1 MGADLMLLAA
11 VAGPILGVI
20 AGFALERF
28 FERRPRLVYYLG
40 HASEF
45 VVPQPPPTPSL
56 TVHTHAVV
64 IRNIGRLT
72 AHNVRVGHR
81 VLPQNITVFPYR
93 PYTIETLPEDH
104 NEIVLET
111 LAPNDQITISYL
123 YFPPLYWHQIN
134 SEVRCDEGLARL
146 INVLPTREYP
156 KWALR
161 LMAFFLWAG
170 VIAVAYLFVKLAI
183 FLWHRAGGPVDE
195 PPPRLAASTFFGR
208 AVAVRAQVV
217 GMDGCHGFDG

>member
-1 MGADLMLLAA
+1 MHIDPMLVAV

-20 AGFALERF
+20 AGFVLNRF
-28 FERRPRLVYYLG
+28 FETRARLVYYLG

-45 VVPQPPPTPSL
+45 VVPTASL

-72 AHNVRVGHR
+72 VHNVRVGHM
-81 VLPQNITVFPYR
+81 VLPPDIAVFPYR
-93 PYTIETLPEDH
+93 QYRIEALPGDH

-111 LAPNDQITISYL
+111 LAPNEQITISYL

-134 SEVRCDEGLARL
+134 SEVRCDEGLARA
-146 INVLPTREYP
+146 INVLPAREYP
-156 KWALR
+156 RWALR

-170 VIAVAYLFVKLAI
+170 VIAVAYLVVSFAI
-183 FLWHRAGGPVDE
+183 FLWHRAG
-195 PPPRLAASTFFGR
+195 
-208 AVAVRAQVV
+208 
-217 GMDGCHGFDG
+217 